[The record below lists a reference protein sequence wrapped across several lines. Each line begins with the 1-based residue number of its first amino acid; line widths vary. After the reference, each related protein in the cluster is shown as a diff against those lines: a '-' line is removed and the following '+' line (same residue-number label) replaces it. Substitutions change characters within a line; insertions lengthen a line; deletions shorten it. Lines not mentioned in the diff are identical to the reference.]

1 MMDLDKYN
9 RRKQMLLITFTV
21 IGGLFLSYIALLT
34 KVYFLTSVVV
44 LNPLQLNS
52 VFHAYQPIIK
62 PYQDNFHCCEKAL
75 TPGGGRAPICST
87 VEKSEQTQPWLIAF
101 KPKIPCSKL
110 CPAHNL
116 YRKVPLKTC
125 FYTSQW

>member
-52 VFHAYQPIIK
+52 VFHAYQPIIV
-62 PYQDNFHCCEKAL
+62 PYQQRVRNCYTAIHPGLIKSYHCTIAE
-75 TPGGGRAPICST
+75 
-87 VEKSEQTQPWLIAF
+87 EQEESRPWLRSF
-101 KPKIPCSKL
+101 RPSRVD
-110 CPAHNL
+110 N
-116 YRKVPLKTC
+116 
-125 FYTSQW
+125 